1 MHIKVSPCTT
11 CPTLCYLSISGPG
24 SISVLFLV
32 VVQGLMY
39 NGTKGRRQ
47 TLSLLI
53 VLGLRP
59 FGAVQQQK
67 YSKGGTIGFIEVWEQ
82 I

>member
-1 MHIKVSPCTT
+1 MHDLS
-11 CPTLCYLSISGPG
+11 YSMLSIYIWARLDLCS
-24 SISVLFLV
+24 FLV

-53 VLGLRP
+53 VLWLRP
-59 FGAVQQQK
+59 FGAVQQQ
-67 YSKGGTIGFIEVWEQ
+67 SSAMVVQ
-82 I
+82 